1 MVGGWEHKLLQAGC
15 SRAGNETGEIVMMD
29 RKGTGICL
37 LESQPIVTTQ
47 VPGRESLS
55 LWTYDSKGL
64 EEGENLHPP
73 RGSLESIETGGRVRG
88 ESTAGLGNEFGVIVM
103 QDREAEWELPP

>member
-1 MVGGWEHKLLQAGC
+1 
-15 SRAGNETGEIVMMD
+15 MMD

-37 LESQPIVTTQ
+37 LESQSIVATQ

-73 RGSLESIETGGRVRG
+73 RGSLESTETGGRVRG
-88 ESTAGLGNEFGVIVM
+88 ESTAGLGNESGVIVM
-103 QDREAEWELPP
+103 KDRETEWELLPCTQF